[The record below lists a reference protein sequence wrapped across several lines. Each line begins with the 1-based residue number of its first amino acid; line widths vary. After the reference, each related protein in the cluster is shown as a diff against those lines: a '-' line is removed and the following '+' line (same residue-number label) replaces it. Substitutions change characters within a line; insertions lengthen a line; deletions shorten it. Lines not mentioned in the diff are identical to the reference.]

1 MERRPWRLSLHF
13 IILRKFLA
21 VNLRQRR
28 VAHWRKNVQM
38 LPFVKLSVET
48 DQGNLNVYL
57 LMMQNI
63 TSFLQNFCQF
73 VEYICK
79 IKNSKKKQ
87 KKRTK
92 RLLFDN
98 ATHKKLIAIINGNA
112 LLSEYLT
119 GIEPNPVKFD
129 LLANNLDSFD

>member
-1 MERRPWRLSLHF
+1 
-13 IILRKFLA
+13 
-21 VNLRQRR
+21 
-28 VAHWRKNVQM
+28 M

-73 VEYICK
+73 VKNCK
-79 IKNSKKKQ
+79 NKKIEKRQ

-98 ATHKKLIAIINGNA
+98 ATHKKLITIINGNA

>member
-1 MERRPWRLSLHF
+1 
-13 IILRKFLA
+13 
-21 VNLRQRR
+21 
-28 VAHWRKNVQM
+28 M

-73 VEYICK
+73 V
-79 IKNSKKKQ
+79 KKLQKKLRKKAK

-92 RLLFDN
+92 RLSFDN
-98 ATHKKLIAIINGNA
+98 ATHKKLITIINGNA

>member
-1 MERRPWRLSLHF
+1 
-13 IILRKFLA
+13 
-21 VNLRQRR
+21 
-28 VAHWRKNVQM
+28 M
-38 LPFVKLSVET
+38 LPFVKISVET

-57 LMMQNI
+57 LLMQNI
-63 TSFLQNFCQF
+63 TSFLQNFCQY
-73 VEYICK
+73 V
-79 IKNSKKKQ
+79 KNCKKKKKNRKKAK

-92 RLLFDN
+92 RLAFDN
-98 ATHKKLIAIINGNA
+98 ATHKKLITIINGNA

>member
-1 MERRPWRLSLHF
+1 M
-13 IILRKFLA
+13 A

-63 TSFLQNFCQF
+63 TSFLHNFCQF
-73 VEYICK
+73 VENICK
-79 IKNSKKKQ
+79 IKHLKKRQ

-98 ATHKKLIAIINGNA
+98 ATHKKLITIINGNA

>member
-1 MERRPWRLSLHF
+1 
-13 IILRKFLA
+13 
-21 VNLRQRR
+21 
-28 VAHWRKNVQM
+28 M
-38 LPFVKLSVET
+38 LPFVKISVET

-73 VEYICK
+73 VKNCK
-79 IKNSKKKQ
+79 NLKKRQ

>member
-1 MERRPWRLSLHF
+1 MLRIGEKMSKCFHLS
-13 IILRKFLA
+13 KFQL
-21 VNLRQRR
+21 
-28 VAHWRKNVQM
+28 
-38 LPFVKLSVET
+38 ET
-48 DQGNLNVYL
+48 DQGNLNVCL

-63 TSFLQNFCQF
+63 TSFLHNFCQF
-73 VEYICK
+73 VENICK
-79 IKNSKKKQ
+79 IKNLKKRQ